1 MRYIWTV
8 APDQERVQLVTENG
22 DEDAE
27 LRPTIDFIVTF
38 ADPADFDQ
46 PERDEADSAV
56 DAGPVTQSPS

>member
-27 LRPTIDFIVTF
+27 LLGRRSTSSLRSLILLISIS
-38 ADPADFDQ
+38 
-46 PERDEADSAV
+46 RSA
-56 DAGPVTQSPS
+56 TRRIRR

>member
-1 MRYIWTV
+1 
-8 APDQERVQLVTENG
+8 VTENG